1 MRSKKIF
8 ALICSAMLALSFTA
22 CGGEKKCEHVDKD
35 DDGKC
40 DVCSTDYSDGVD
52 TPPVATTVD
61 CTFTVKTDNGL
72 TASNV
77 AFTLTSTAN
86 EYSLVSNE
94 NGVISA
100 NIAFGKY
107 DISYDYDTL
116 PEYCTPD
123 LFSIEIDEDT
133 TAVTLLL
140 INNMPDGSV
149 NKPFFVADDVTVLTL
164 EAGAEVYYVYR
175 GAEVKTLIIEN
186 ENLAVLY
193 NGETYSPNNGEIS
206 VPLQAQIGGMV
217 KFCIKNTSST
227 TVETEFALLSPLGS
241 MSNPIVL
248 AQATA
253 TASVPEDGGV
263 YYAWTATKTGVLV
276 VSSQNTKNNI
286 SLTNMNTNAVSSQTF
301 GSAGEYLSVS
311 ANDVVLIAVSSYEA
325 DGAVDI
331 EFAINVYE
339 GTTSDP
345 IPVIKDEIEIFV
357 KANASLVFST
367 TAGKTLTIEDE
378 SDIVVNYNT
387 TDYEAINDIISVAL
401 TGETGTTVLF
411 TVTNTAESPNSIL
424 LSLK

>member
-22 CGGEKKCEHVDKD
+22 CGGEKKCAHVDKN

-52 TPPVATTVD
+52 EQPVSTVD
-61 CTFTVKTDNGL
+61 CTFNVKTDNGL

-77 AFTLTSTAN
+77 AFTLTSAKN

-123 LFSIEIDEDT
+123 VFSIEIDEET

-140 INNMPDGSV
+140 INNMPDGSA
-149 NKPFFVADDVTVLTL
+149 NKPFFVSDDVTELSL

-175 GAEVKTLIIEN
+175 GAEIKTLIIEN
-186 ENLAVLY
+186 ENLAVIY
-193 NGETYSPNNGEIS
+193 NDDTYSPESGIIS
-206 VPLQAQIGGMV
+206 VPLQTQIGGMV
-217 KFCIKNTSST
+217 KFCIKNTSSAV
-227 TVETEFALLSPLGS
+227 VETEFTLLSPLGS
-241 MSNPIVL
+241 MSNPIVMEQ
-248 AQATA
+248 ASATA
-253 TASVPEDGGV
+253 NIPENGGV
-263 YYAWTATKTGVLV
+263 YYQWTATKNGVLV
-276 VSSQNTKNNI
+276 VSSENSKNNI
-286 SLTNMNTNAVSSQTF
+286 SLINMNTNAVSAQTL

-311 ANDVVLIAVSSYEA
+311 ANDVVLIAVSAINAE
-325 DGAVDI
+325 GAVDVA
-331 EFAINVYE
+331 FAINVYE

-345 IPVIKDEIEIFV
+345 IPVIKDEIDISL

-367 TAGKTLTIEDE
+367 TAGKTLVIENE

-387 TDYEAINDIISVAL
+387 TDYEPVNNEISVTL
-401 TGETGTTVLF
+401 TGETGTPVVF
-411 TVTNTAESPNSIL
+411 TVSNTADTLNNVSIL
-424 LSLK
+424 FE